1 LSKDEDERK
10 MVYKKRNLFCRE
22 RERERDL
29 VLKTDRAR
37 RVRGVRKKK
46 MYWGGTWM
54 DQ

>member
-1 LSKDEDERK
+1 MKMNERW
-10 MVYKKRNLFCRE
+10 YTKKEICSAE